1 MDKLRKVFHIAL
13 HNFKKWITNPRIYI
27 VFLLVLGYLTMML
40 NCVNDFCHNSGYRIT
55 PWVFPFLMAQ
65 PYSLLM
71 LLLGMILLFC
81 DAPFIDSEQPYI
93 LLRSGRNVWTAGQML
108 YIAVTSALYFLFA
121 MLLSVIIL
129 LDNLSFESGWG
140 RVINT
145 LSQNGA
151 SRYGVV
157 FPFDYSITSALSPL
171 QAMAL
176 EFLLCW
182 LTGVLLGVIM
192 FVFNLAIS
200 RSAGVI
206 AAAVISVFPLF
217 VRKSDYGLYYFSP
230 ASWTSLSV
238 INLSGNTSFPSLQYA
253 IVGYVVLISIFVVL
267 SFILMRHKNID
278 VLKSV

>member
-1 MDKLRKVFHIAL
+1 MDKLRKISHIAL
-13 HNFKKWITNPRIYI
+13 HNFKKWITNPRMYI
-27 VFLLVLGYLTMML
+27 VFLLMLGYITMML
-40 NCVNDFCHNSGYRIT
+40 NCVNDFCHSSGYRIT

-71 LLLGMILLFC
+71 LLLGIILLFC

-108 YIAVTSALYFLFA
+108 YIAVTSALYFLVA

-129 LDNLSFESGWG
+129 LDNLSIENGWG

-145 LSQNGA
+145 FSQNGA

-157 FPFDYSITSALSPL
+157 FAFDYSITSALSPL

-206 AAAVISVFPLF
+206 VAAVISVFPLF

-238 INLSGNTSFPSLQYA
+238 INLSGSTSFPSLQY
-253 IVGYVVLISIFVVL
+253 VLIGYILLITIFVAL
-267 SFILMRHKNID
+267 AFILMRHKNID